1 MKGGTLLT
9 GALAAAL
16 LAVAAAAVIV
26 SRAGEPEDG
35 APQKVAD
42 GLPTDG
48 PYRYRV
54 EYLGV
59 KCGELT
65 LECRRDEFDGRP
77 VFHIIMTGR
86 NSKFFNKIYRV
97 DGRVDSWVDVETLAT
112 VAYRS
117 DVSERGKREVISY
130 RVDLESGKVS
140 VDKNGKKST
149 VDFEGGPA
157 LDPVAFVFRSRVLG
171 GDDGGEFPL
180 DLLTDEGPIASL
192 CEHGRLK
199 PFSTYSGR
207 RELRRIQVRA
217 VDQEKYGRKGTFVLW
232 IDPGPA
238 RTLYR
243 LDFKLGFGRLLAKL
257 VGEAE
262 GSVDRRPPT
271 PATN

>member
-1 MKGGTLLT
+1 MKGRTLLT
-9 GALAAAL
+9 AALAAAL
-16 LAVAAAAVIV
+16 VAGAAAAVIV
-26 SRAGEPEDG
+26 SRDAVPDGEQG
-35 APQKVAD
+35 RVVAD

-65 LECRRDEFDGRP
+65 LECRRDEYEGRP
-77 VFHIIMTGR
+77 AYHIIMTGR

-97 DGRVDSWVDVETLAT
+97 DGRVDSWVDAETLAT

-117 DVSERGKREVISY
+117 DVSERGKREIISY
-130 RVDLESGKVS
+130 RVDLETGQVS
-140 VDKNGKKST
+140 VDKNGKQST

-180 DLLTDEGPIASL
+180 DLMTDEGPIASL
-192 CEHGRLK
+192 CEHGKLK
-199 PFSTYSGR
+199 HFDTYAGR
-207 RELRRIQVRA
+207 RELRRVQVRA
-217 VDQEKYGRKGTFVLW
+217 VDQEKYGRKGTFMLW
-232 IDPGPA
+232 IDPGPE
-238 RTLYR
+238 RTLFR

-257 VGEAE
+257 VGKAE
-262 GSVDRRPPT
+262 GSVDRRTPT
-271 PATN
+271 PSRG